1 LTVPR
6 SHPRYLSLTTRDKLV
21 EGWKNGLVATQGLI
35 AHGRGEALDY
45 LIGEITTPEAEK
57 ATNAA
62 ACRLLLAERPVISVN
77 GNVGALAAPEIAR
90 LSDLLDCPAEVNI
103 FHRTEDRVGKLVEH
117 LKANGCKRVLGDDP
131 DAKLDGLDHAR
142 ALCSKEGIFIS
153 DVVLVPLEDGD
164 RCQAL
169 KAAGKDV
176 ITIDLNPMSRTA
188 QTADITIVDNL
199 IRAMPN
205 LIRTMEGYKKK
216 MELGTVVRE
225 KLESEL
231 ESYSNP
237 EILKN
242 IQKRMVE
249 RFS

>member
-1 LTVPR
+1 
-6 SHPRYLSLTTRDKLV
+6 
-21 EGWKNGLVATQGLI
+21 
-35 AHGRGEALDY
+35 
-45 LIGEITTPEAEK
+45 
-57 ATNAA
+57 
-62 ACRLLLAERPVISVN
+62 VISVN

-90 LSDLLDCPAEVNI
+90 LCKLLDCPAEVNI
-103 FHRTEDRVGKLVEH
+103 FHRTEERVSRLVEH
-117 LKANGCKRVLGDDP
+117 LRSNGCEMVLGDEP

-142 ALCSKEGIFIS
+142 ALCSREGIFMS

-169 KAAGKDV
+169 KASGKNV

-188 QTADITIVDNL
+188 QAADITIVDNL

-205 LIRTMEGYKKK
+205 LIRTLEGYKKK
-216 MELGTVVRE
+216 MELEILTRE
-225 KLESEL
+225 KLENELASFSNSEVL
-231 ESYSNP
+231 EH
-237 EILKN
+237 